1 MIEKNLIKF
10 KQDLN
15 DDKFSNEY
23 IVRKYLCN
31 GSSPVLTDETIF
43 DIKHSIA
50 EHFKIHPNEIIL
62 TGSGKLGFSIAPNKR
77 YKHFGEDSD
86 IDIAIISETL
96 FDAFWRELLD
106 FNINWTSRT
115 RRDQEE
121 YNKFN
126 NYFFQGWI
134 RPDLFPFHYKNKKI
148 WFDFFRD
155 LTYKFYPY
163 GEHKI
168 AAGIYKNFTAFEIY
182 NIKNLRLLRQEIQM
196 EKSDGTN

>member
-1 MIEKNLIKF
+1 MIEENLIKF
-10 KQDLN
+10 KQDLSN
-15 DDKFSNEY
+15 NGFSNEY

-43 DIKHSIA
+43 EIKHSIA

-62 TGSGKLGFSIAPNKR
+62 TGSGKLGFSIAPNKK
-77 YKHFGEDSD
+77 YKHFNKDSD

-96 FDAFWRELLD
+96 FDTFWRELLN
-106 FNINWTSRT
+106 FNINLTSRT
-115 RRDQEE
+115 ARDQES
-121 YNKFN
+121 YNKFR

-134 RPDLFPFHYKNKKI
+134 RPDLFPFQYEDKKM

-168 AAGIYKNFTAFEIY
+168 SAGIYKNFTAFEIY
-182 NIKNLRLLRQEIQM
+182 NTQNLKSLRQSMQL